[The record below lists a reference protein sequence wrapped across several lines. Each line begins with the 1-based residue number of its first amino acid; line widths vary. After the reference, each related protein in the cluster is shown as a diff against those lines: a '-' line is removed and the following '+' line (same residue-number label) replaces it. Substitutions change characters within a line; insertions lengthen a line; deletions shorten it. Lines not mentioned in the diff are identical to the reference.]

1 MLARLNIIVRA
12 HARIRI
18 SMRMHTYTRAYV
30 IYKVARDRVITW
42 CEDTVFCIFCI
53 YVSQENDFCRNQAAA
68 CPQMSLNIQNS
79 GFDGQYVRQF
89 DELNKTKKN
98 YKKHQ
103 KTLYKKISKDYYMQA
118 VVSSKQV
125 SNCGA
130 SPKQTQHFEMKKVLK
145 KT

>member
-1 MLARLNIIVRA
+1 MIFVGIRRQPVPKKYQT
-12 HARIRI
+12 RIR
-18 SMRMHTYTRAYV
+18 MT
-30 IYKVARDRVITW
+30 
-42 CEDTVFCIFCI
+42 EDEKQTLEFCA
-53 YVSQENDFCRNQAAA
+53 NK
-68 CPQMSLNIQNS
+68 
-79 GFDGQYVRQF
+79 
-89 DELNKTKKN
+89 LNKTKKN

>member
-1 MLARLNIIVRA
+1 MSEFRGGLSPNAPK
-12 HARIRI
+12 
-18 SMRMHTYTRAYV
+18 HT
-30 IYKVARDRVITW
+30 
-42 CEDTVFCIFCI
+42 E
-53 YVSQENDFCRNQAAA
+53 
-68 CPQMSLNIQNS
+68 NS
-79 GFDGQYVRQF
+79 GFDKQYVRWF